1 MTKQKDIHHQ
11 ITELRHR
18 LYKVSPL
25 VFAITGI
32 FIGMNIVIGIVMI
45 SAFDENRVVTSLLIV
60 NDFLTYKVWG
70 LIFLALAAVQGF
82 SLYRNDWSS
91 IKKALLAG
99 VVVKSFWAVGLV
111 LRAIV
116 DQGTLLIALPW
127 ITLALIQIATVIFF
141 LPPVYDFR
149 EVDDENDNRDA

>member
-1 MTKQKDIHHQ
+1 MSHKDLKHEIQ
-11 ITELRHR
+11 ELRHR

-32 FIGMNIVIGIVMI
+32 YIGMNIVIGMAMI
-45 SAFDENRVVTSLLIV
+45 TSFDENRVVASLLIV
-60 NDFLTYKVWG
+60 NSVLTYKFWG
-70 LIFLALAAVQGF
+70 VVFLGLAAFQGF
-82 SLYRNDWSS
+82 ALYKNNWSMVKKSLLS
-91 IKKALLAG
+91 G

-149 EVDDENDNRDA
+149 EVDDEADNAKS

>member
-1 MTKQKDIHHQ
+1 MAHKDLKHEINE
-11 ITELRHR
+11 IRHR

-32 FIGMNIVIGIVMI
+32 YIGMNIVIGVVM
-45 SAFDENRVVTSLLIV
+45 SVAFDESRVVASLLIV
-60 NDFLTYKVWG
+60 NSLLTYKFWG
-70 LIFLALAAVQGF
+70 LVFLGLAIFQGW
-82 SLYRNDWSS
+82 SLYRNDWDL
-91 IKKALLAG
+91 IKKSLLAG

-111 LRAIV
+111 LRAFV
-116 DQGTLLIALPW
+116 EQGTLLIALPW

-149 EVDDENDNRDA
+149 EVDDEADNADA